1 MIWVII
7 DEPPPKE
14 IAANLLI
21 TAAMAWHT
29 IARIKKKTGKI
40 FSESINYPLNN
51 IGLCICHFRKHSV
64 HIFTKN
70 SKRK

>member
-7 DEPPPKE
+7 DETPPKE

-40 FSESINYPLNN
+40 FSRINQL
-51 IGLCICHFRKHSV
+51 S
-64 HIFTKN
+64 
-70 SKRK
+70 SQ